1 MNRLG
6 RNVGIGVLAIGIA
19 GAAAWWWQR
28 GDDAQPTYR
37 TAAVERGSLQ
47 ASVAAGGTV
56 TPVRQV
62 QIGTQVSGQIKEV
75 LVDFN
80 SPVRAGQL
88 LARLDPET
96 FEYRVSQSTADV
108 EAARAQV
115 LTAQAN
121 AMAAQ
126 AGVSRA
132 QLDLTEARRDL
143 ARREELLARE
153 FISAAEV
160 DRVRAVAASAE
171 QTVNSAQAQ
180 LRVAEA
186 QVQSAAAV
194 VRQREAQL
202 AQARIDLQRTEI
214 RSPVD
219 GIVIKRSIELGQTVA
234 ASLQAPE
241 LFIVARN
248 LSDMQVDTSI
258 DEADV
263 SRVKLGQTATF
274 GVDAMPGRTFEG
286 TVSQVRKA
294 ALNQQNVIT
303 YIAVIGFR
311 NPGEALLPGMTANVR
326 IVTDQRDDVL
336 KVPNAALRVRLPD
349 ASVVPQTPFDAKEPA
364 VVAEAGTAPGRAAAM
379 PAAAAVPAAGGST
392 AGGPVRSSAKGRVF
406 VVAGDGSVRG
416 YEVSTGI
423 TDGNATELIVPP
435 GSEAAAALREGASV
449 VVAVPA
455 STATRGPNGAG
466 RSPLSAPAQR
476 PPMF

>member
-1 MNRLG
+1 MSTLG
-6 RNVGIGVLAIGIA
+6 RKIGIGILAIGIV
-19 GAAAWWWQR
+19 GAAAWWWR
-28 GDDAQPTYR
+28 RADDVQPTYR
-37 TAAVERGSLQ
+37 TAPIERGALQ

-96 FEYRVSQSTADV
+96 FEYRVRQSSADV

-171 QTVNSAQAQ
+171 QTVSSAQAQ

-186 QVQSAAAV
+186 QVQSAGAV

-263 SRVKLGQTATF
+263 SRVKLGQPATF
-274 GVDAMPGRTFEG
+274 GVDALPGRTFEG

-336 KVPNAALRVRLPD
+336 KVPNAALRVRL
-349 ASVVPQTPFDAKEPA
+349 AGAEVVPQTPFDAKEPPP
-364 VVAEAGTAPGRAAAM
+364 VTEVGNGAGRPAAPGVAA
-379 PAAAAVPAAGGST
+379 PRT
-392 AGGPVRSSAKGRVF
+392 AAKGRVF
-406 VVAGDGSVRG
+406 VVAEGGAVRG

-423 TDGNATELIVPP
+423 SDGNTTELILPP
-435 GSEAAAALREGASV
+435 GSEAAAALREGAAV

-455 STATRGPNGAG
+455 PAGSRGPNGAG
-466 RSPLSAPAQR
+466 RSPLAAPAQR